1 MQKLAD
7 TRYPIE
13 PLLKQRWSP
22 RAFADRPV
30 EIEKLLS
37 LWEAGR
43 WSASCANQQPWY
55 LLVATKEEKTE
66 YARLLSCLRENN
78 QLWASQAPVLMVSV
92 AKLSFDMNG
101 QPNRYAFHDVGL
113 AVANL
118 IVQATALGLYVHQM
132 AGFYPDKVR
141 ELYGVPDAAVVRTRS
156 DLLREGGFHPDDRT
170 RINAQIRAEVTNLE
184 GTIASE
190 RAALGQRS
198 TQSGGIER
206 NLPPVLRR
214 AVDAGGV
221 PVGNSGAA
229 VAPRFSTPGLDLNFR
244 FK

>member
-1 MQKLAD
+1 MMQKLAD
-7 TRYPIE
+7 TTYPIE

-22 RAFADRPV
+22 RAFAERPV

-37 LWEAGR
+37 LWEAAR

-55 LLVATKEEKTE
+55 FIVATREEQAE

-92 AKLSFDMNG
+92 AKLAFDMNG

-141 ELYGVPDAAVVRTRS
+141 ELYGVPDGFEPVAGIVLGYPGDPATLPEDLQQRELAPRTRQPFES
-156 DLLREGGFHPDDRT
+156 F
-170 RINAQIRAEVTNLE
+170 IFQ
-184 GTIASE
+184 
-190 RAALGQRS
+190 
-198 TQSGGIER
+198 
-206 NLPPVLRR
+206 
-214 AVDAGGV
+214 
-221 PVGNSGAA
+221 GAWGKTSPL
-229 VAPRFSTPGLDLNFR
+229 VKPR
-244 FK
+244 

>member
-1 MQKLAD
+1 MMQKLAD
-7 TRYPIE
+7 TTYPIE

-37 LWEAGR
+37 LWEAAR

-55 LLVATKEEKTE
+55 LLVAAKEEKAE

-92 AKLSFDMNG
+92 AKLSFDMNS

-141 ELYGVPDAAVVRTRS
+141 ELYGVPDDFEPVAGIVLGYPGDPATLPEDLQQRELAPRTRK
-156 DLLREGGFHPDDRT
+156 P
-170 RINAQIRAEVTNLE
+170 LE
-184 GTIASE
+184 SFVF
-190 RAALGQRS
+190 Q
-198 TQSGGIER
+198 
-206 NLPPVLRR
+206 
-214 AVDAGGV
+214 
-221 PVGNSGAA
+221 GAWGETSPL
-229 VAPRFSTPGLDLNFR
+229 VKPR
-244 FK
+244 

>member
-7 TRYPIE
+7 TTYPIE

-22 RAFADRPV
+22 RAFAERPV
-30 EIEKLLS
+30 EIDKLLS
-37 LWEAGR
+37 LWEAAR

-55 LLVATKEEKTE
+55 FLVATKEEQTE

-92 AKLSFDMNG
+92 AKLAFDMNG

-118 IVQATALGLYVHQM
+118 IVQATALGLCVHQM

-141 ELYGVPDAAVVRTRS
+141 ELYGVPDDFEPVAGIVLGYPGDPATLPEELRQRELAPRTRKPCES
-156 DLLREGGFHPDDRT
+156 FVFQGAWG
-170 RINAQIRAEVTNLE
+170 EVSPL
-184 GTIASE
+184 
-190 RAALGQRS
+190 
-198 TQSGGIER
+198 
-206 NLPPVLRR
+206 VK
-214 AVDAGGV
+214 
-221 PVGNSGAA
+221 
-229 VAPRFSTPGLDLNFR
+229 PR
-244 FK
+244 

>member
-7 TRYPIE
+7 TTYPIE

-22 RAFADRPV
+22 RAFAERLV
-30 EIEKLLS
+30 EIDKLLS
-37 LWEAGR
+37 LWEAAR

-55 LLVATKEEKTE
+55 FLVATKENKTE

-92 AKLSFDMNG
+92 AKLAFDMNG

-118 IVQATALGLYVHQM
+118 IIQATALGLYVHQM

-141 ELYGVPDAAVVRTRS
+141 ELYGVPDDFEPVAGIVLGYPGDPATLSEELQQRELAPRTRRPCES
-156 DLLREGGFHPDDRT
+156 FVF
-170 RINAQIRAEVTNLE
+170 Q
-184 GTIASE
+184 
-190 RAALGQRS
+190 
-198 TQSGGIER
+198 
-206 NLPPVLRR
+206 
-214 AVDAGGV
+214 
-221 PVGNSGAA
+221 GAWGETSPL
-229 VAPRFSTPGLDLNFR
+229 VQPR
-244 FK
+244 

>member
-7 TRYPIE
+7 TTHPIE

-22 RAFADRPV
+22 RAFAERPV
-30 EIEKLLS
+30 EFDKLLS
-37 LWEAGR
+37 LWEAAR
-43 WSASCANQQPWY
+43 WSPSCANQQPWY
-55 LLVATKEEKTE
+55 FIVAAQEEQAE

-141 ELYGVPDAAVVRTRS
+141 ELYDVPDDFEPVAGIVLGYPGDPSTLPEDLQQRELAPRTRK
-156 DLLREGGFHPDDRT
+156 P
-170 RINAQIRAEVTNLE
+170 LE
-184 GTIASE
+184 SFVF
-190 RAALGQRS
+190 Q
-198 TQSGGIER
+198 
-206 NLPPVLRR
+206 
-214 AVDAGGV
+214 
-221 PVGNSGAA
+221 GAWGETSPL
-229 VAPRFSTPGLDLNFR
+229 VKPR
-244 FK
+244 

>member
-7 TRYPIE
+7 TTYPIE

-22 RAFADRPV
+22 RAFAKRPV

-37 LWEAGR
+37 LWEAAR

-55 LLVATKEEKTE
+55 FIVATKEEKAE

-92 AKLSFDMNG
+92 AKLAFDMNG

-141 ELYGVPDAAVVRTRS
+141 ELYGVPDDFEPVAGIVLGYPGDPATLPEELQQRELAPRTRKPCES
-156 DLLREGGFHPDDRT
+156 FVF
-170 RINAQIRAEVTNLE
+170 Q
-184 GTIASE
+184 
-190 RAALGQRS
+190 
-198 TQSGGIER
+198 
-206 NLPPVLRR
+206 
-214 AVDAGGV
+214 
-221 PVGNSGAA
+221 GAWGETSPL
-229 VAPRFSTPGLDLNFR
+229 VQPR
-244 FK
+244 

>member
-7 TRYPIE
+7 TTYPIE

-22 RAFADRPV
+22 RAFAERPV
-30 EIEKLLS
+30 EIDKLLS
-37 LWEAGR
+37 LWEAAR

-55 LLVATKEEKTE
+55 FIVATKEDQAA
-66 YARLLSCLRENN
+66 YARMLSCLRENN

-101 QPNRYAFHDVGL
+101 QLNRYAFHDVGL

-141 ELYGVPDAAVVRTRS
+141 ELYGVPGDFEPVAGIVLGYPGDPATLPEDLRQRELAPRTRKPCES
-156 DLLREGGFHPDDRT
+156 FVF
-170 RINAQIRAEVTNLE
+170 Q
-184 GTIASE
+184 
-190 RAALGQRS
+190 
-198 TQSGGIER
+198 
-206 NLPPVLRR
+206 
-214 AVDAGGV
+214 
-221 PVGNSGAA
+221 GAWGETSPL
-229 VAPRFSTPGLDLNFR
+229 VKPR
-244 FK
+244 